1 MLLRVG
7 IDKGTDGALGPI
19 FSDGSFEYIP
29 LSEKSNTSE
38 KKTFSN
44 TKGLNGM
51 YFTQYLP
58 EKIKDR
64 KLHLDPEFQ
73 TFTYGDQTVKRNYLL
88 KLEEGDSASFLC
100 RFNTLQ
106 KPGTQRSPLHH
117 RILQS

>member
-58 EKIKDR
+58 EKIKKIGNYTWTR
-64 KLHLDPEFQ
+64 NFKLSP
-73 TFTYGDQTVKRNYLL
+73 TVTRQL
-88 KLEEGDSASFLC
+88 KEIIF
-100 RFNTLQ
+100 
-106 KPGTQRSPLHH
+106 
-117 RILQS
+117 